1 MFVTDAAASM
11 MNGDDHVVT
20 SGTSSADGLNGGSEG
35 LNGGANSTNPFILGD
50 GFDMKSS
57 DDPFGAQ
64 ATSGGAGLNPFTTN
78 CLSSSEAGDSSL
90 DGSDMIN
97 ISAVRLYHTM
107 YSSGFCLN
115 FTTKGH
121 QYLFLCV
128 NRVRKGSLFQN
139 LREILHFIGHK
150 HFLKQK
156 GLLRDSDLQNDTFFG
171 KSENQH

>member
-35 LNGGANSTNPFILGD
+35 INGGANSTNPFILGD

-97 ISAVRLYHTM
+97 ISAVRLYHTLLTNC
-107 YSSGFCLN
+107 SGFCL
-115 FTTKGH
+115 K
-121 QYLFLCV
+121 
-128 NRVRKGSLFQN
+128 
-139 LREILHFIGHK
+139 ILPPKVTNTFSYASTECE
-150 HFLKQK
+150 
-156 GLLRDSDLQNDTFFG
+156 RDPY
-171 KSENQH
+171 